1 MKGKSNFPGYLPTGL
16 FFCLVKICHFSLEV
30 LSVFKPL
37 GSLTAARVLR
47 AGPFLLY
54 AQCHC
59 LIKAK

>member
-1 MKGKSNFPGYLPTGL
+1 MKGKNNFPSYLLTGF

-30 LSVFKPL
+30 LSIFKPL
-37 GSLTAARVLR
+37 GNLRAVRVLR

-54 AQCHC
+54 PQCHP